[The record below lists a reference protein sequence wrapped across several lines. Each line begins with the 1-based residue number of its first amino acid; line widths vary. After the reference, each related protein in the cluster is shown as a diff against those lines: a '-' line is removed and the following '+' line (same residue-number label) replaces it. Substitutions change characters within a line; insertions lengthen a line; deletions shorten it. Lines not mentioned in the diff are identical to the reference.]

1 MKKARS
7 LRAALSLLLVCVLL
21 GAILPAPRAHA
32 ADIEFSGVCGKDGDN
47 LTWTLDDDGLLT
59 VSGVG
64 DMADYS
70 WENPAP
76 WPREDVC
83 ELVLEDGVASVGDR
97 AFYDCVCLKSV
108 RLPDSLV
115 SIGAFAFSGCD
126 LSAVSL
132 PAGLTALGDCAFAEC
147 ELKSV
152 KLPASL
158 AAVGD
163 NPFAGCAKLEKV
175 RVAEGNPALYTKDG
189 VLFSKEDGRLVCF
202 PCRLDVKKYSVPDG
216 TLAIA
221 GYAFAECTRLRS
233 VKLRE
238 GLREIGEAAFC
249 YCPALKEV
257 TLPASLTVLGTEAFA
272 DCDGL
277 RSFLLTAGIAE
288 IGDNP
293 FARCANL
300 RSLRVQAGNTALA
313 VRDGLLFST
322 ADGRLVCCPVGALR
336 ETLTVPDGTLAIGAL
351 AFQDCEELRALTLP
365 DGLTAIGAEAFS
377 GCDRLKAVVIPDSVT
392 ELGNS
397 AFSCCS
403 RLTKAVL
410 PAGLTEIPLGLFDGC
425 DS

>member
-32 ADIEFSGVCGKDGDN
+32 ADIEFSGVCGRDGDN

-108 RLPDSLV
+108 RLPDSLA

-189 VLFSKEDGRLVCF
+189 VLFSKEDGRLVC
-202 PCRLDVKKYSVPDG
+202 
-216 TLAIA
+216 
-221 GYAFAECTRLRS
+221 
-233 VKLRE
+233 
-238 GLREIGEAAFC
+238 
-249 YCPALKEV
+249 
-257 TLPASLTVLGTEAFA
+257 
-272 DCDGL
+272 
-277 RSFLLTAGIAE
+277 
-288 IGDNP
+288 
-293 FARCANL
+293 
-300 RSLRVQAGNTALA
+300 
-313 VRDGLLFST
+313 
-322 ADGRLVCCPVGALR
+322 CPVGALR

-377 GCDRLKAVVIPDSVT
+377 GCDRLKTVVIPDSVT

-425 DS
+425 DSLADVAIPDSVTAIGGFAFSCCYDLSSLTIPAGVTEIGGWAFDDCEDLLLIVTRGSYAEQYCAEEDLRYTAVP